1 MIANFRQDG
10 TVQQIPINVP
20 EGVRF
25 IPNDPSGDAVLV
37 IAGSSG
43 RVDTDRARMFAEHGF
58 VAESIRWFGGQGQHA
73 EPWEIPLECFL
84 DRVTALHAV
93 SNRVWVVGSSLGAEA
108 AMLTGAHDP
117 TVAGV
122 IAFAP
127 TDVVWPWNDY
137 AGIARSHWTLA
148 GIPVP
153 FVPIAW
159 DTYVRET
166 PARFRPLYEQSYAR
180 SPERVEAAVIPVE
193 QIQQLVLV
201 AGGDDQVWPSTE
213 SAQRISARRH
223 GAGHET
229 TVVTRADAG
238 HRTILPGETVVA
250 GGQAMHRGGSEDADR
265 ALGRAA
271 WAAIRS
277 TVAR

>member
-1 MIANFRQDG
+1 M
-10 TVQQIPINVP
+10 QQIQIGTP

-25 IPNDPSGDAVLV
+25 IPDDPSGDAALV

-43 RVDTDRARMFAEHGF
+43 RVDTDRARVFAEHGF
-58 VAESIRWFGGQGQHA
+58 IAESIRWFGGQGQHA
-73 EPWEIPLECFL
+73 EPWEIPLECFI
-84 DRVTALHAV
+84 DRVTALQSV
-93 SNRVWVVGSSLGAEA
+93 SDRVWVVGASLGAEA
-108 AMLTGAHDP
+108 AMLTGAHNP
-117 TVAGV
+117 SVAGV

-127 TDVVWPWNDY
+127 TDVVWPWNDHT
-137 AGIARSHWTLA
+137 GIERSHWTLTGA
-148 GIPVP
+148 RVP

-159 DTYVRET
+159 NSYVPET
-166 PARFRPLYEQSYAR
+166 PARFRPLYEQSYAG
-180 SPERVEAAVIPVE
+180 SPARVKAAAIPVE

-213 SAQRISARRH
+213 SVHRISTRRRR
-223 GAGHET
+223 AGHET

-250 GGQAMHRGGSEDADR
+250 GGQAMQRGGSEEADR

-271 WAAIRS
+271 WAAIRL
-277 TVAR
+277 TTAR